1 MKSLCTFALLVGLA
15 AGIGA
20 QPAARPM
27 LPTDFSIT
35 LSDLHRAAASGDDS
49 RIPAD
54 RLLVIHGDIGSVTVH
69 EDGETEFVAE
79 VELVG
84 GAWSGDAD
92 VELHRVYVVFEGIR
106 FRDAFS
112 RRSPGRLQS
121 GKTLLVLGSYLGLGV
136 DYDETTA
143 VAVVEAV
150 DFRPVD

>member
-1 MKSLCTFALLVGLA
+1 M
-15 AGIGA
+15 
-20 QPAARPM
+20 
-27 LPTDFSIT
+27 
-35 LSDLHRAAASGDDS
+35 
-49 RIPAD
+49 
-54 RLLVIHGDIGSVTVH
+54 H

-79 VELVG
+79 VERVG